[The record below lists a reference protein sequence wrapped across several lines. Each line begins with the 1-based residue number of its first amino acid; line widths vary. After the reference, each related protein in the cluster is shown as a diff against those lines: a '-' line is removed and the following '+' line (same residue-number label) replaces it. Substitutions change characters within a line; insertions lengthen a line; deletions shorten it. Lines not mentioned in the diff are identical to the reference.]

1 MQVQTTSNFSPQHV
15 LAEYIDAIFQVNV
28 QVEASYILIPETGT
42 YRPGESNLMVIDL
55 GQLAVNSEKDPQ
67 APKKYRAKAAMEK
80 ARREQQTL
88 DNQVQH
94 YMQLSSCMPNAYT
107 LYTKSI
113 HRRNFS
119 TSSYFCFTS

>member
-1 MQVQTTSNFSPQHV
+1 M

-42 YRPGESNLMVIDL
+42 YRPGESDLIVIDL
-55 GQLAVNSEKDPQ
+55 GQLAVNSEKDSQ

-88 DNQVQH
+88 NNQVQN
-94 YMQLSSCMPNAYT
+94 YMQLSFQ
-107 LYTKSI
+107 
-113 HRRNFS
+113 FS
-119 TSSYFCFTS
+119 PP